1 MSCVLIQLQNSQG
14 KLQESVLGAVNLK
27 KKKQNMVSKNLDS
40 SLRSGKENRT
50 VKISNTFSPLGN
62 MLLNLG
68 SDMNMEFRK

>member
-27 KKKQNMVSKNLDS
+27 KNQNMVSKNLDS

-50 VKISNTFSPLGN
+50 VKISNAFSPLGN